1 MSKLLLDTNI
11 LVYAIDEDSD
21 YFERARSVIEN
32 SEKTL
37 LTTSKNLAEF
47 LAVVTRSS
55 AYDLEP
61 QLALDI
67 LQEILQGV
75 DVLFPDKSSMKIFL
89 DLVQQY
95 RPKGLKIHDYDII
108 SIALANA
115 CSEIA
120 TFNSS
125 DFKAVK
131 EISLL
136 NI

>member
-1 MSKLLLDTNI
+1 LDTNI

-21 YFERARSVIEN
+21 YFERARSVIEK

-75 DVLFPDKSSMKIFL
+75 DVWDQRLSQRDCMTKDGHKINA
-89 DLVQQY
+89 
-95 RPKGLKIHDYDII
+95 GLRY
-108 SIALANA
+108 
-115 CSEIA
+115 
-120 TFNSS
+120 TF
-125 DFKAVK
+125 
-131 EISLL
+131 
-136 NI
+136 